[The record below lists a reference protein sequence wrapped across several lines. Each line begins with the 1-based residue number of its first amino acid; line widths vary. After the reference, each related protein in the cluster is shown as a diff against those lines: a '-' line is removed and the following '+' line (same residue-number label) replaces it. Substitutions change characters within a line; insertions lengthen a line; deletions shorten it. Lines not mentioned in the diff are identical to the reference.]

1 MAGYSCSWGWK
12 GEVIT
17 SLRKHSKKLK
27 KKKKKRASGPD
38 KVGPGAWGR
47 YCLMSFTWQSMTVL
61 SSAQRQAHGK
71 PFFGVFL
78 RHLLGVVLGRCRWN
92 WMPFITNTFFQVN
105 SNFVVPKTVLVRLIN
120 DVECCFKKQWL
131 YQSLKGGSS
140 VTERSMFESS
150 HSGTTYVNRYTVLD
164 TCN

>member
-17 SLRKHSKKLK
+17 SLRKHSKKK
-27 KKKKKRASGPD
+27 KKNKKKTGKWPLQGWLRGLGP
-38 KVGPGAWGR
+38 VLSHVV
-47 YCLMSFTWQSMTVL
+47 YMTVH

-105 SNFVVPKTVLVRLIN
+105 SNFVVPKRVLLRLIN

-131 YQSLKGGSS
+131 YQSLKGGLS
-140 VTERSMFESS
+140 VTELSMFESS
-150 HSGTTYVNRYTVLD
+150 HSGTTYVNRYSVLD